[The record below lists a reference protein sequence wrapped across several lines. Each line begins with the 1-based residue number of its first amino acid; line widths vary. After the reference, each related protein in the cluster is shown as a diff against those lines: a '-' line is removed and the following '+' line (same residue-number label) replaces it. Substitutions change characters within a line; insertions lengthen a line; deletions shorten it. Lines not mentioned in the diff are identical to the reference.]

1 MQARTAHFMPTSL
14 LDSQLRD
21 LEPLG
26 AGEAGIAL
34 DIGLPPQAIVS
45 QVLNAQGQ

>member
-1 MQARTAHFMPTSL
+1 MPTSL

-34 DIGLPPQAIVS
+34 DVRLAPPAIITEI
-45 QVLNAQGQ
+45 LHAQGQ

>member
-1 MQARTAHFMPTSL
+1 MPTSL

-21 LEPLG
+21 LEPLS

-34 DIGLPPQAIVS
+34 DVRHAPPALVS
-45 QVLNAQGQ
+45 QILQAQGQ